1 MLEPY
6 FHVKTGLELLL
17 IFEHFEQNENK
28 FTIKLTIL
36 FLFQQIKLNILNL
49 NTMTIVERYKKPTP
63 KFFKTL
69 RNIGIALATAGGAII
84 AAPISMPAI
93 VVTIATYMT
102 VAGTVATAVS
112 QAVVADDENTETDE
126 TDDGL

>member
-1 MLEPY
+1 M
-6 FHVKTGLELLL
+6 
-17 IFEHFEQNENK
+17 N
-28 FTIKLTIL
+28 
-36 FLFQQIKLNILNL
+36 
-49 NTMTIVERYKKPTP
+49 IVERYKKPTP

-84 AAPISMPAI
+84 AAPISMPAL

-112 QAVVADDENTETDE
+112 QAVVKDEENTEA
-126 TDDGL
+126 DDNNNGL

>member
-1 MLEPY
+1 M
-6 FHVKTGLELLL
+6 
-17 IFEHFEQNENK
+17 N
-28 FTIKLTIL
+28 
-36 FLFQQIKLNILNL
+36 
-49 NTMTIVERYKKPTP
+49 IVERYKKPTP

-84 AAPISMPAI
+84 AAPITMPAI

-112 QAVVADDENTETDE
+112 QAVVIDDENTETDE
-126 TDDGL
+126 ANDGL

>member
-1 MLEPY
+1 M
-6 FHVKTGLELLL
+6 
-17 IFEHFEQNENK
+17 N
-28 FTIKLTIL
+28 
-36 FLFQQIKLNILNL
+36 
-49 NTMTIVERYKKPTP
+49 IVERYKKPTP

-112 QAVVADDENTETDE
+112 QAVVTDGENIETDAN
-126 TDDGL
+126 DDGL

>member
-1 MLEPY
+1 M
-6 FHVKTGLELLL
+6 
-17 IFEHFEQNENK
+17 
-28 FTIKLTIL
+28 
-36 FLFQQIKLNILNL
+36 NIL
-49 NTMTIVERYKKPTP
+49 ERYKKPTP

-112 QAVVADDENTETDE
+112 QAVVTDDENTETDE
-126 TDDGL
+126 NDDGL

>member
-1 MLEPY
+1 M
-6 FHVKTGLELLL
+6 
-17 IFEHFEQNENK
+17 
-28 FTIKLTIL
+28 
-36 FLFQQIKLNILNL
+36 NL
-49 NTMTIVERYKKPTP
+49 VERYKKPTP

-84 AAPISMPAI
+84 AAPVSMPAL

-112 QAVVADDENTETDE
+112 QAVVTDGNTEKNTSSKKNKNDAKQ
-126 TDDGL
+126 